1 MSLDEAELN
10 GCWREM
16 LELRR
21 RGWGMLGRPQASVAR
36 GRVVC
41 RLETEIWVCGSPV
54 RSVRAWGVKRD
65 GISKGCIESWIQRA
79 LGFEASL

>member
-41 RLETEIWVCGSPV
+41 RLETEIWVCVPGQKCE
-54 RSVRAWGVKRD
+54 GV
-65 GISKGCIESWIQRA
+65 GGQKGWH
-79 LGFEASL
+79 FEGMY